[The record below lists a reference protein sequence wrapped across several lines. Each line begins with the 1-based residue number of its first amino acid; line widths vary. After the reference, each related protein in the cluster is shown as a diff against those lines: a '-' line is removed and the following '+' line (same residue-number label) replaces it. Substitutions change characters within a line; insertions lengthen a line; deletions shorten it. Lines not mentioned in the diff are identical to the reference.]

1 VIAVATATNEFDESR
16 RMAAVRRYDILD
28 TPPDGAFDRIAAIAA
43 DLLDVPIA
51 VISIVDEDRI
61 WFKARHGLD
70 VDEVGR
76 DLGLCASAI
85 LSPQPWVVND
95 ALTDSRALANPLV
108 AGDLGLRFYA
118 GVPLVTHDGHRLG
131 TLCVID
137 QKPRRITERQTRALT
152 LLASVVM
159 DELELRLSARK
170 SVGVA
175 EERARELQRHA
186 DALQKSLLP
195 PTLPDIPFIQLAA
208 RYQPANRLEVGGDFY
223 DVFPID
229 EQSWGF
235 TMGDVCGKGPA
246 AAGVTSSARWAMRA
260 AAIHHRL
267 PSAVLRET
275 NQALLATMEPDSPLE
290 GSFVTA
296 LLAVVRPH
304 VDGTQVLL
312 ALAGH
317 PPPAVLRASGH
328 VETVGTPGSLLG
340 ILRETHATDVDV
352 HLSPGDTLVLFTDGV
367 LDSGRPDRLGQQGL
381 EDILRQHQGSS
392 TQAIVDGLAAAAT
405 TAQRDDVAILAIQ
418 AVELTA

>member
-1 VIAVATATNEFDESR
+1 MAAVMNELDHESR

-51 VISIVDEDRI
+51 IISIVDQDRI

-70 VDEVGR
+70 VNEVGR
-76 DLGLCASAI
+76 DPGLCASAI
-85 LSPQPWVVND
+85 LSPEPWVVTD
-95 ALTDSRALANPLV
+95 ALADPRALANPLV
-108 AGDLGLRFYA
+108 AGEMGLRFYA
-118 GVPLVTHDGHRLG
+118 GAPLATHDGHNLG

-137 QKPRRITERQTRALT
+137 QKPRQITERQTRALT

-170 SVGVA
+170 SVDDA
-175 EERARELQRHA
+175 EERVLELGRHA
-186 DALQKSLLP
+186 QALQKSLLP
-195 PTLPDIPFIQLAA
+195 PALPVIPFVQLAA
-208 RYQPANRLEVGGDFY
+208 RYQPASRLEVGGDFY
-223 DVFPID
+223 DAFPID

-235 TMGDVCGKGPA
+235 SMGDVCGKGPA
-246 AAGVTSSARWAMRA
+246 AAGVTSSARYTMRA
-260 AAIHHRL
+260 AAIHHSL

-275 NQALLATMEPDSPLE
+275 NQAILASIEPDSPLE

-296 LLAVVRPH
+296 LFAVVRPG

-317 PPPAVLRASGH
+317 PQPVVLRASGH

-340 ILRETHATDVDV
+340 ILKETHATDVDV
-352 HLSPGDTLVLFTDGV
+352 HLSRGDTLVLFTDGV
-367 LDSGRPDRLGQQGL
+367 LDSGHAQRLGQDGL
-381 EDILRQHQGSS
+381 EDILRRHQGRT
-392 TQAIVDGLAAAAT
+392 TQAIVDGLVPAAT
-405 TAQRDDVAILAIQ
+405 TAQRDDVAVLAIQ
-418 AVELTA
+418 AV